1 MFVNKYLKSVPTAAC
16 CAAQDAILCARMEEN
31 AAIHTDRPGTGG
43 SDAVY
48 GDRIAALATPYAES
62 ALAVVRVSGAGSIAA
77 IASVFSRPEAL
88 TTAPGNTI
96 HHGYLSEGGSSVDEV
111 MVAVYRAPRS
121 YTGEESAEIFCH
133 GSPQGIQA
141 ILDLL
146 FRNGFRQA
154 DPGEFT
160 LRAFLN
166 GKVDLTQAEA
176 VKELV
181 SARSRTA
188 HGLALDRLGGSVFKW
203 IDRVK
208 GRLLHIMAAVDI
220 QLDYPDDELE
230 SAGAASEVIPP
241 GIILECEAQLHSLVA
256 TYRTGRL
263 YQEGVKVA
271 IAGRTNAGKSS
282 LFNLMLREERSIV
295 SEVHGTTRDYI
306 EGTVVIEGIPVR
318 LFDTAG
324 LRATSESV
332 ESEGIRRSGLL
343 IESAACVLYVVDG
356 IEGLTRA
363 DEETLAALSERSG
376 VIPVW
381 NKVDSPS
388 AKEAPSGFV
397 SLSAASGEGL
407 PLLHARMLREIA
419 GEIRL
424 GEGEP
429 VIDSLRQK
437 QLIDRSLGAL
447 ERVKEGLSAGMPL
460 DVVALD
466 MQESLNALGEITGEV
481 TTDDILGEMFSGFC
495 VGK

>member
-1 MFVNKYLKSVPTAAC
+1 
-16 CAAQDAILCARMEEN
+16 LCQRMEEN
-31 AAIHTDRPGTGG
+31 AAIHTDRPGTAG
-43 SDAVY
+43 SAAAY

-62 ALAVVRVSGAGSIAA
+62 ALAVVRVSGADSISG
-77 IASVFSRPEAL
+77 IGSVFSRQGAL
-88 TTAPGNTI
+88 AAAPGNTI
-96 HHGYLSEGGSSVDEV
+96 HHGYLIDGERPIDEV
-111 MVAVYRAPRS
+111 MVAIYRAPRS
-121 YTGEESAEIFCH
+121 YTGEEGAEIFCH

-230 SAGAASEVIPP
+230 SAGTASEVIPP
-241 GIILECEAQLHSLVA
+241 GIILECEAELRSLVA

-282 LFNLMLREERSIV
+282 LFNMMLREDRSIV

-306 EGTVVIEGIPVR
+306 EGTIIIEGIPVR

-324 LRATSESV
+324 LRPTDEIV
-332 ESEGIRRSGLL
+332 ESEGIRRSGML

-356 IEGLTRA
+356 IEGVTSS
-363 DEETLAALSERSG
+363 DETTLSAMGERSG

-381 NKVDSPS
+381 NKVDSPTARS
-388 AKEAPSGFV
+388 VPEGFV
-397 SLSAASGEGL
+397 PLSAQSGEGL
-407 PLLHARMLREIA
+407 PSLYARMLREIA

-429 VIDSLRQK
+429 VIDSIRQK
-437 QLIDRSLGAL
+437 QLIDRSLDAL
-447 ERVKEGLSAGMPL
+447 ERVKDGLAAGMPL
-460 DVVALD
+460 DLVALD